1 MDRVFLDAN
10 VLFSAAYG
18 SSSLLRFWE
27 LARSGK
33 IKLLTSGYALEEAR
47 RNLDNQDQRRRLEDL
62 AKELTLVPEPPPGV
76 LCPVSL
82 PEKDRPLLAAALCAR
97 ATHFVT
103 GDKRHFEKYFGLKIQ
118 DILICTPRQYF
129 EVQSGACRDN

>member
-33 IKLLTSGYALEEAR
+33 IKLLTSNYALEEAQ
-47 RNLDNQDQRRRLEDL
+47 RNLDNGNQRRRLEDL
-62 AKELTLVPEPPPGV
+62 SKELTLVPEPPPDV
-76 LCPVSL
+76 SCPGSL
-82 PEKDRPLLAAALCAR
+82 PEKDRPLLAAALCAG

-103 GDKRHFEKYFGLKIQ
+103 GGKQHLEKYFCIKIKGM
-118 DILICTPRQYF
+118 LICMPRQYF
-129 EVQSGACRDN
+129 EARENK

>member
-18 SSSLLRFWE
+18 SPSLLHFWD

-33 IKLLTSGYALEEAR
+33 IKLLTSRYALEEAR
-47 RNLDNQDQRRRLEDL
+47 RNLDNENQRRRLEDL
-62 AKELTLVPEPPPGV
+62 AKQLTVIPELPPDVQCLVP
-76 LCPVSL
+76 L
-82 PEKDRPLLAAALCAR
+82 PEKDRPLLAAALHAG

-103 GDKRHFEKYFGLKIQ
+103 GDKRHFGEFFSAHIKGVF
-118 DILICTPRQYF
+118 ICTPREYLKM
-129 EVQSGACRDN
+129 VQILAEN